1 MFRDMFPMYWD
12 IFFVFRDVFQE
23 GDDLDPLD
31 DSWEEHLYSE
41 PFEPFNEDL
50 LQSVSFKCSC
60 Y

>member
-1 MFRDMFPMYWD
+1 MYWD